1 MDTSAAPA
9 AQKLQG
15 DQQNIVVKWRH
26 REGIKRSQRD
36 IPFILYKDPEDDLDE
51 LDQSKRCMLFLHIY
65 IKCAVHCM
73 SQDLT
78 ALFVYYVKLVM
89 RID

>member
-1 MDTSAAPA
+1 MDTSTAPA

-36 IPFILYKDPEDDLDE
+36 IPLILYKDPEDDLDE
-51 LDQSKRCMLFLHIY
+51 LD
-65 IKCAVHCM
+65 
-73 SQDLT
+73 
-78 ALFVYYVKLVM
+78 
-89 RID
+89 